1 MSEVLKYKGYE
12 GSVDYCE
19 DGKTFLGKIKRV
31 RALVIY
37 ESQER
42 EGLQAA
48 FEEAVDHYIELCK
61 DKGWDPKV
69 GTPESAL
76 KPDSALVRRYA

>member
-1 MSEVLKYKGYE
+1 MSEVLKYMGYE

-19 DGKTFLGKIKRV
+19 DGKTFLGKIKCV

-76 KPDSALVRRYA
+76 RPDSALVRRYA